1 MSAIGKN
8 IRKIRTIKGLSQSDF
23 ANFFGLTRA
32 SISAY
37 EENRAEP
44 KIDIALQIA
53 KHFNIPI
60 QKLITQELTVNEYA
74 KFNLQKF
81 IPDKSILETISILIV
96 SSRNWDNFLNNESM
110 RNFPT
115 FSCPKHFLHGEIAIE
130 INEQIDTDLHIG
142 TILLCTERA
151 DSSKSGVYLIID
163 GKAAAIRNGHQI
175 KVTKTMRF
183 YRIFQKIDEMNIISS
198 NSIDERVSKLEIQMQ
213 EVLKSKPV

>member
-1 MSAIGKN
+1 FSLVTYRFLLSLPHNYKTFFSIVQIISIKMSAIGKN

-96 SSRNWDNFLNNESM
+96 SSRNWD
-110 RNFPT
+110 
-115 FSCPKHFLHGEIAIE
+115 
-130 INEQIDTDLHIG
+130 
-142 TILLCTERA
+142 
-151 DSSKSGVYLIID
+151 
-163 GKAAAIRNGHQI
+163 
-175 KVTKTMRF
+175 
-183 YRIFQKIDEMNIISS
+183 
-198 NSIDERVSKLEIQMQ
+198 
-213 EVLKSKPV
+213 